1 MRIELFGTAFSIQTD
16 EDPEYLQRVVDHFQ
30 KRAAEIQSSVGT
42 SDALKVAILTG
53 LQVTDELFKA
63 EEQKE
68 HPELDSTVDRLIS
81 KIDEI
86 LPDAGASPVG
96 SPDDGESESEA

>member
-30 KRAAEIQSSVGT
+30 KRATEIQSSVGT
-42 SDALKVAILTG
+42 SDSLKVAILTG

-63 EEQKE
+63 QEQ
-68 HPELDSTVDRLIS
+68 PELNSTVDRLIS
-81 KIDEI
+81 AIDDI
-86 LPDAGASPVG
+86 LPDTPSPADPANRE
-96 SPDDGESESEA
+96 SPEHLEPEA